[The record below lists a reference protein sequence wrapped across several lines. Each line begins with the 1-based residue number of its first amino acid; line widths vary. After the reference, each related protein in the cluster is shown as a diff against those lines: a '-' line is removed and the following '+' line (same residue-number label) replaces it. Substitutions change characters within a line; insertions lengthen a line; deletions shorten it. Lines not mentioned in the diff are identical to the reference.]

1 MQTISRI
8 KNLNAIIKTWKQA
21 GLTIAFIPTM
31 GNLHAGHLALIKAA
45 KYKADK
51 IVVSIFVNPTQF
63 GANEDF
69 DSYPRTEQ
77 QDAQQLACIGVNM
90 LFLPAISEI
99 YSQEAK
105 TMVSVNELAAMHC
118 GVFRRGHF
126 EGVATIVC
134 KLFNLIQPDIAVFG
148 EKDFQQLTLIRI
160 LVRDLNFPID
170 IDSMET
176 IRESDGLAMSS
187 RNRFLTT
194 EERLLAP
201 KLYTTLC
208 ATKEIILA
216 KRPNYAQIQTIQQQF
231 LRDLGFQ
238 VEYFSIC
245 RRKDLQLADK
255 NDAELVILL
264 AVRLGKVRLID
275 NIMLDFA

>member
-8 KNLNAIIKTWKQA
+8 KNLNSIIKTWKQA

-45 KYKADK
+45 KHKADK

-77 QDAQQLACIGVNM
+77 QDAQQLACIGVSM

-105 TMVSVNELAAMHC
+105 TMISVNELSSMHC
-118 GVFRRGHF
+118 GAFRKGHF

-134 KLFNLIQPDIAVFG
+134 KLFNLIQPDIAIFG
-148 EKDFQQLTLIRI
+148 EKDFQQLTLIRM

-170 IDSMET
+170 IDSVAT
-176 IRESDGLAMSS
+176 VRESDGLAMSS
-187 RNRFLTT
+187 RNRFLTA
-194 EERLLAP
+194 EERLLAS

-208 ATKEIILA
+208 VTKEIILA
-216 KRPNYAQIQTIQQQF
+216 KKPNYTQIQAIQRQF
-231 LRDLGFQ
+231 LCDLGFQ

-245 RRKDLQLADK
+245 RRKDLQLANK
-255 NDAELVILL
+255 NDTELVILL
-264 AVRLGKVRLID
+264 AVKLGKVRLID